1 MMLLPWPGRSDLAWF
16 VTMAISIMSPGNRR
30 SLRAGSAFRA
40 PRRARRAVRI
50 RSDQAG
56 AVQRHY
62 VVSEAISVFVYDAD
76 TETCWVTFTDGTTI
90 ELGDFP
96 EIELARWLDAASIG
110 GYFNANVRGRY

>member
-1 MMLLPWPGRSDLAWF
+1 
-16 VTMAISIMSPGNRR
+16 MAIPFTSSSSRR
-30 SLRAGSAFRA
+30 SLRAGSAFRV
-40 PRRARRAVRI
+40 PRRARSRI

-76 TETCWVTFTDGTTI
+76 TRTLWVTFTDGMTA
-90 ELGDFP
+90 ELSDFP
-96 EIELARWLDAASIG
+96 EIELARWLAAPSIG